1 MAELKYVGKPADND
15 LGLMTHGDV
24 NQRFATQYVSQAD
37 VDAVVNPQ
45 LPPLVSLSYV
55 QQQDALIARTTYVD
69 QQDALYELR
78 SDRGVA
84 NGIAYLDTNG
94 RIPAAQMP
102 TMSDFRPAIH
112 RNTAPTNTN
121 WATMSLGRTSARQLH
136 SYTLP
141 DPGYP
146 YTLIVVAHVLAKSNG
161 DWSLPACEVRAGS
174 TSSSADIISHGFG
187 TEQQSWQAIKVLPQ
201 AESGNPMSRTGS
213 MNLYLYGWRESGE
226 ASVSFDDI
234 GFSWYVWTL
243 PAIT

>member
-84 NGIAYLDTNG
+84 NGIAYLGADG
-94 RIPAAQMP
+94 KLPAEQMP
-102 TMSDFRPAIH
+102 TLVGNKTRIYRTTTPSNTTWTSISTSTERTIDSMSID
-112 RNTAPTNTN
+112 
-121 WATMSLGRTSARQLH
+121 
-136 SYTLP
+136 

-146 YTLIVVAHVLAKSNG
+146 YTIIATATLACRSEG
-161 DWSLPACEVRAGS
+161 DFSHAAAEIRIGS
-174 TSSSADIISHGFG
+174 TSGTAISHGYG
-187 TEQQSWQAIKVLPQ
+187 TEQQSWHWIKVLPQ
-201 AESGNPMSRTGS
+201 AVSGNAGVVRTGATT
-213 MNLYLYGWRESGE
+213 LYLRGYRESGD
-226 ASVSFDDI
+226 ASID
-234 GFSWYVWTL
+234 FSDSAYSMYVWIV
-243 PAIT
+243 PAIS